1 MQNRD
6 LFADAFISQ
15 PSIFMRLAGEFAEAI
30 NEFKE
35 NPKVYL
41 TSAIKGDGIGG
52 RRRQRNLLYG
62 LATALMVFSTIF
74 LAMLIAFTIAHAKDS
89 QVAEEQ
95 ETYIPLESVQDFEPQ
110 KVDAPKA
117 KQKAGGGGGGG
128 RETPTP
134 PSKGQLPK
142 FDLTP
147 PLIAP
152 RPEPQ
157 LHPPAIPIPET
168 VQVDPRLQPKRDDL
182 APTGLPTGVEGP
194 PSPGPGKGGGIGTG
208 DKGGIGSGSGTG
220 VGPGTGYN
228 TGGGSPGLGGGTN
241 PNEPQSVVDSRP
253 QPLNNPRPNYT
264 EAARQNKIQGNI
276 RAKVLVG
283 PDGGVRKVTLLS
295 HLPDGLDEEAI
306 AAAYKLRFRPA
317 MKNGQ
322 GVAFWVT
329 VDIGFTLR

>member
-1 MQNRD
+1 MQDRA
-6 LFADAFISQ
+6 LFADTFISQ
-15 PSIFMRLAGEFAEAI
+15 PSILKRLGEEFSEAI
-30 NEFKE
+30 GEFKE
-35 NPKVYL
+35 NPSAYL
-41 TSAIKGDGIGG
+41 TSAIRGDGIGG

-62 LATALMVFSTIF
+62 LAVSLMVFSTIF
-74 LAMLIAFTIAHAKDS
+74 LAILIAFTVAHAKDN
-89 QVAEEQ
+89 QIAENQ
-95 ETYIPLESVQDFEPQ
+95 EEFIPLTSVQDFEQQ

-157 LHPPAIPIPET
+157 LHPPQIPIPET

-194 PSPGPGKGGGIGTG
+194 PSPGPGKGGGMGTG
-208 DKGGIGSGSGTG
+208 DQGGMGSGNGRG

-228 TGGGSPGLGGGTN
+228 TGGGPPGLGGGDRNT
-241 PNEPQSVVDSRP
+241 PQSVVDSKP
-253 QPLNNPRPNYT
+253 VALNNPRPNYT

-283 PDGGVRKVTLLS
+283 PDGDVKKVSILS
-295 HLPDGLDEEAI
+295 HLPDGLDEQAI
-306 AAAYKLRFRPA
+306 EAAYKLRFRPA

-322 GVAFWVT
+322 GVAYWVT
-329 VDIGFTLR
+329 VEIGFTLR